1 MISNGLQKIKELS
14 IGTDKIAKAYIG
26 ANLIW
31 EKGILRSAWAN
42 TTSNISPYTKEIAIS
57 SWTVNTLVGKTIVSV
72 KIGSFKE
79 ISKEYIKPMTNPE
92 KISFTKPIDE
102 LTGNN
107 DWIPQGTNVTIK
119 YIE

>member
-1 MISNGLQKIKELS
+1 MISEGLQKIKEVTM
-14 IGTDKIAKAYIG
+14 GTDKIVKAYIG
-26 ANLIW
+26 TNLTR
-31 EKGILRSAWAN
+31 EKGILRSTWAN
-42 TTSNISPYTKEIAIS
+42 TTSNISPYANEIEIS
-57 SWTVNTLVGKTIVSV
+57 SRTGNIIVGKTIVSV
-72 KIGSFKE
+72 EIGRFKE

-92 KISFTKPIDE
+92 KISFTKSLDE